1 MHGSQVIYWRTD
13 PHYLASYRVVRGVQA
28 MVCDVCGH
36 EGARIRRVT
45 RSYGKGATIHEE
57 RLRDE
62 RLTEDEV
69 ADLTND
75 YQYLE
80 AIKIDLK
87 KYHGELLHKLSSH
100 AQRS

>member
-1 MHGSQVIYWRTD
+1 MNLSPKAIRFIIEALE
-13 PHYLASYRVVRGVQA
+13 HYQTS
-28 MVCDVCGH
+28 
-36 EGARIRRVT
+36 
-45 RSYGKGATIHEE
+45 HEE

-80 AIKIDLK
+80 AIKMGA
-87 KYHGELLHKLSSH
+87 H
-100 AQRS
+100 